1 MTGILDSTR
10 DEIAARLRELEPL
23 VAEYRQLEAAAVAL
37 DALPG
42 SARRAAVRGSQ
53 TASSARRGTA
63 KGRAKSARGR
73 GRPRGSGARSLQA
86 IELVNAQPGITVA
99 ELASAMGIKQNYLY
113 RVLPGLAKD
122 KKIVKRGRGWH
133 PTGSSTSA

>member
-1 MTGILDSTR
+1 MTNLLDSTR

-42 SARRAAVRGSQ
+42 SARRTAVSRNP
-53 TASSARRGTA
+53 TAPSPRRGTTKA
-63 KGRAKSARGR
+63 RTKSSRGR
-73 GRPRGSGARSLQA
+73 GRPRGSGARAVQA

-99 ELASAMGIKQNYLY
+99 ELAAAMGIKQKYLY

-122 KKIVKRGRGWH
+122 KKIARRGKGWH
-133 PTGSSTSA
+133 PTASSTSD